1 MIESTTQ
8 INSEVPI
15 LFVADDTKQSCES
28 AKTTRDKRV
37 KIRMAREEEC
47 KRKKQEDDEEDEEED
62 EEEDDE
68 EDEEEDDEEDE
79 EEYEDDLHPKWKMFN
94 KLVQS
99 HLNLTDAFMRLV
111 LEEEESS

>member
-8 INSEVPI
+8 TNSEVPI

-37 KIRMAREEEC
+37 KIRMAREEEY
-47 KRKKQEDDEEDEEED
+47 KRKKQEEDEDEEEEDDDEDD
-62 EEEDDE
+62 EEEDD
-68 EDEEEDDEEDE
+68 

>member
-8 INSEVPI
+8 TNSEVPI

-37 KIRMAREEEC
+37 KIRMAREEEY
-47 KRKKQEDDEEDEEED
+47 KRKKQEEDEDEE

-68 EDEEEDDEEDE
+68 EEDD